1 MKTYKIVTQTF
12 NLFVFAPD
20 IYQAIKMFRES
31 FPFQVIQSIT
41 EKTEVL

>member
-12 NLFVFAPD
+12 TLFVFAPD
-20 IYQAIKMFRES
+20 VYQAIMVFRGS

-41 EKTEVL
+41 EKPEI